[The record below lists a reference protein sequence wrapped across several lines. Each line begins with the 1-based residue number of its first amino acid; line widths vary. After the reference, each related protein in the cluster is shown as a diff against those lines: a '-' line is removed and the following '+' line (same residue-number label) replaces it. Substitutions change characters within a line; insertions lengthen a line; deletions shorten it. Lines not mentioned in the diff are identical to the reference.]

1 MLRVLRPT
9 FLRRALT
16 NIDKAEFVQLSA
28 DPNVVVIDV
37 RDINEVK
44 GGTIP
49 AANWN
54 HIALD
59 EFPDL
64 EGLNDKNF
72 ELLFDFPKPKNDQK
86 VVFYCMSGRRS
97 HRAAN
102 MWETFYKSDNGY
114 NYTGGWKEWNE
125 SWGEPEWKKWSQATG
140 FPLA

>member
-1 MLRVLRPT
+1 MLRALKPT

-16 NIDKAEFVQLSA
+16 NIDKAEFVKLSA

-54 HIALD
+54 HISLS

-72 ELLFDFPKPKNDQK
+72 ELLFDFPKPRNDQK
-86 VVFYCMSGRRS
+86 VVFYCMSDRRS
-97 HRAAN
+97 HRAAH
-102 MWETFYKSDNGY
+102 MWEEFFKSDNGY
-114 NYTGGWKEWNE
+114 NYTGKLYELGWDIFSKSVS
-125 SWGEPEWKKWSQATG
+125 SWWI
-140 FPLA
+140 